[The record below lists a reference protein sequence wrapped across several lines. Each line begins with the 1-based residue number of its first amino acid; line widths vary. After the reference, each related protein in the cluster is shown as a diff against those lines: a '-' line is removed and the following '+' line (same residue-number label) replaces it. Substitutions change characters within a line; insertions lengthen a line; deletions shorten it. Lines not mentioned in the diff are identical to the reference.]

1 MTPQQQ
7 SDLAIDLIRTAIQ
20 LNQKKKQSV
29 QVIYSGDC
37 NWVEILIYKEKGSL
51 ESIFHE
57 TVNLDKYDA
66 EQIDLVE
73 EALDDLLQVEDD
85 TQSTLQALLPNP

>member
-1 MTPQQQ
+1 MTQQQ
-7 SDLAIDLIRTAIQ
+7 QIDLALRLLSKSIAV
-20 LNQKKKQSV
+20 NQQTEKSV
-29 QVIYSGDC
+29 QTTYSGDC
-37 NWVEILIYKEKGSL
+37 NWVEILIYPNKGSL

-73 EALDDLLQVEDD
+73 EALD
-85 TQSTLQALLPNP
+85 ALLETGELLIN